1 MRRTTEQVHLIGG
14 HVDVKRPRCPLCVRP
29 KPDFVRVTNRPEAA
43 REPYRIEYGRG
54 YCTPA
59 GIR

>member
-1 MRRTTEQVHLIGG
+1 MRRTTEQVHQDGG
-14 HVDVKRPRCPLCVRP
+14 HADVKRPRCSMCVRP
-29 KPDFVRVTNRPEAA
+29 KPDFVQVSNRPSVALK
-43 REPYRIEYGRG
+43 PYRIEYGRG